1 MSVQTEVPVLV
12 AQLGVESEVSPGGRA
27 AAGHITVVSVDLAV
41 VVAVH
46 KGVLYRVYAVSKDKD
61 GQSWYQIT
69 PGDMCITK
77 GTAPV
82 CWVCGECGT
91 YTAKQP
97 ASPTE
102 SLKNGC
108 DGLHVM
114 KCTPASEDAAEAL
127 ARAMLA
133 LRLPVYA
140 AVSAGDAANL
150 KLVAESHGMEFEE
163 V

>member
-1 MSVQTEVPVLV
+1 MGQRQARRLGP
-12 AQLGVESEVSPGGRA
+12 GVENALFEDINNKA
-27 AAGHITVVSVDLAV
+27 LQYCI
-41 VVAVH
+41 